1 MAQQWQIT
9 CWYLAILVL
18 FVIGAKWASLGREGV
33 RWRGSFLFAPWL
45 CITTWESRCR
55 DLTGA
60 MQWSVIRCALVPI
73 VLMVLWYLFGVPL
86 TRDLPIVLQGYV
98 ALVPFWLLLEAIGGA
113 ARMCWLPCGELVP
126 AMFHH
131 PWRAR
136 SLAEFWG
143 RRWNRLIGDWLAQV
157 VYRPWRRRPRLAMGA
172 AFLVSGLIHELVVS
186 LPLALVYGE
195 SVWGWLTGYFL
206 IQYGGC
212 LAEKRWHLA
221 PASQRVMLWATVV
234 LPAPLI
240 LNRGTL
246 LIFHLGG

>member
-18 FVIGAKWASLGREGV
+18 FVLAAKWVSLWREGV
-33 RWRGSFLFAPWL
+33 RWHGSFLVAPWL
-45 CITTWESRCR
+45 AITSWRRRRRNLSVAA
-55 DLTGA
+55 G
-60 MQWSVIRCALVPI
+60 WSVILRGMVPMAAMI
-73 VLMVLWYLFGVPL
+73 GWYLFIVPCSREL
-86 TRDLPIVLQGYV
+86 AIWLQGYV
-98 ALVPFWLLLEAIGGA
+98 AVVPFWLLLEAIGGV
-113 ARMCWLPCGELVP
+113 ARICWLPSGELVP

-157 VYRPWRRRPRLAMGA
+157 VYRPWRRRPRLAMGVV
-172 AFLVSGLIHELVVS
+172 FLVSGLIHELVVS

-195 SVWGWLTGYFL
+195 SVWGWLIGYFL

-212 LAEKRWHLA
+212 LAEKRWRLA
-221 PASQRVMLWATVV
+221 PALQRVMLWATVL